1 MSLTQDDLRQIQ
13 EINRSTIIEAIDEL
27 VSPRFD
33 ALEEDVAVLKTDVA
47 ELKTDVAELKT
58 DVRILKDEMRGVK
71 ISLQSLEGKVAA
83 LEADVRELYVLQAQM
98 AAASITDKKFSKLS
112 LEKKILKLNAEL
124 LSAAHEA
131 GITLPR

>member
-33 ALEEDVAVLKTDVA
+33 ALEEDVAV
-47 ELKTDVAELKT
+47 LKTDVAELKT

-112 LEKKILKLNAEL
+112 LEKKLLKLNAEL